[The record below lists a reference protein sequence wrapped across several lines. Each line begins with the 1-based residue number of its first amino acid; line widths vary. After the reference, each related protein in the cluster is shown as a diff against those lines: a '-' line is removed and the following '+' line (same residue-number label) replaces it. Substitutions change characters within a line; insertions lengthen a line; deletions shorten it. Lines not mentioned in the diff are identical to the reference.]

1 MDSGYIMILN
11 GPNINLTGIR
21 RRDVYGAESYDDM
34 MAYIAGHVACG
45 LKIEQHD
52 SEGGIIDAL
61 HRCHFDDECRGVV
74 LNAGAYTHY
83 SYAIAD
89 AIEAIAK
96 PVVEVHLSNIAAREE
111 FRARSVIAPM
121 CVGSIAGFGKMGY
134 ILAVNALLAHA
145 KED

>member
-1 MDSGYIMILN
+1 MILN

-21 RRDVYGAESYDDM
+21 RRDVYGAESYADM
-34 MAYIAGHVACG
+34 MAYIAGHVACE
-45 LKIEQHD
+45 LKIEQHN
-52 SEGGIIDAL
+52 SEGEIIDAL
-61 HRCHFDDECRGVV
+61 HRSHFDDDCRGVV

-96 PVVEVHLSNIAAREE
+96 PVVEVHLSNTAARED
-111 FRARSVIAPM
+111 FRAKSVIAPM
-121 CVGSIAGFGKMGY
+121 CVGSIAGFGKMSY

-145 KED
+145 SED